1 MKNVF
6 AHIIFIV
13 VFASLV
19 HTSNAQTE
27 SFVVRNVNVIDVENG
42 KAISNQDVFIE
53 NGRIFKI
60 TRSNDK
66 KSNLKTIDG
75 GGKFLIPGLWD
86 FHVHA
91 LALPNEEKFSLPVY
105 VANGIT
111 GIRDLGSF
119 KNLTEQKNLAE
130 SAENNKIISPRIVLT
145 GAIIDGPPGAWQGIR
160 VAKTREDGIREAN
173 KLLDEGWQYLKT
185 YSLLPLDAYLGVAE
199 VAKKRNV
206 PLIGHIP
213 DGIKMMDA
221 VNAGHKAVEHIDK
234 VLLGCSSKEDEVIA
248 DRAKIIES
256 GDLQQLFVSFRKH
269 KAQMINS
276 VDWKKCEQLAEKMAK
291 NKMFVSPTMIVIDF
305 YLGKDP
311 PPTDPRFRF
320 VPEAIKKQ
328 WTEADRRRMGRT
340 QDDYDFA
347 AKTKELDL
355 KLLKILQEK
364 GVGILASSDAAWI
377 NPYIF
382 HGFSVLDEIERY
394 VNEAKLTPAE
404 ALQTATLNPAKFLGK
419 QNEFGKIETGFVADL
434 VLLEANPLEDIKN
447 IRRINTVILRG
458 KILDRVVLDGLL
470 RDVEKNSAT
479 VEQTEMK

>member
-6 AHIIFIV
+6 SYVILTT
-13 VFASLV
+13 VFGLSV
-19 HTSNAQTE
+19 FTSNAQTE
-27 SFVVRNVNVIDVENG
+27 SFVVRNVNVVEVVNG
-42 KAISNQDVFIE
+42 KVINNQDVFIE
-53 NGRIFKI
+53 NGRISKI
-60 TRSNDK
+60 TRTNDK
-66 KSNLKTIDG
+66 KTNLKTIDG
-75 GGKFLIPGLWD
+75 SSKFLTPGLWD

-119 KNLTEQKNLAE
+119 KSLAEQKIIAE
-130 SAENNKIISPRIVLT
+130 SAEKNEIISPRIILT
-145 GAIIDGPPGAWQGIR
+145 GAIIDGPPGAWEGIR
-160 VAKTREDGIREAN
+160 IAKTREDGIREAN

-213 DGIKMMDA
+213 DGIKIMDA

-269 KAQMINS
+269 KDQMLNS
-276 VDWKKCEQLAEKMAK
+276 IDWKKCGQLAEAMAK
-291 NKMFVSPTMIVIDF
+291 NKMFVSPTMVVIDF

-311 PPTDPRFRF
+311 PPNDPRFRY

-328 WTEADRRRMGRT
+328 WSEADRRRLGRT

-355 KLLKILQEK
+355 KLLKILKEK
-364 GVGILASSDAAWI
+364 GVRILASSDAAWI

-382 HGFSVLDEIERY
+382 HGFSILDEIERY
-394 VNEAKLTPAE
+394 VNEAKFTPAE
-404 ALQTATLNPAKFLGK
+404 ALQTATINPAKFLGK
-419 QNEFGKIETGFVADL
+419 QNEFGRIEKGFVADL
-434 VLLEANPLEDIKN
+434 VLLDANPLEDIKN
-447 IRRINTVILRG
+447 IRGVNTVILRG
-458 KILDRVVLDGLL
+458 KILDRDSLNKLL
-470 RDVEKNSAT
+470 RDVEK
-479 VEQTEMK
+479 KPL

>member
-6 AHIIFIV
+6 VYIIFIV
-13 VFASLV
+13 IFASLV
-19 HTSNAQTE
+19 LTSKAQTE
-27 SFVVRNVNVIDVENG
+27 SFVVRNVNVVDVAGG
-42 KAISNQDVFIE
+42 KAISNQNVFIE
-53 NGRIFKI
+53 YGRILKI

-66 KSNLKTIDG
+66 KLNLKTIDG
-75 GGKFLIPGLWD
+75 RGKFLIPGLWD
-86 FHVHA
+86 FHFHA

-119 KNLTEQKNLAE
+119 KSLVEQRNLAE
-130 SAENNKIISPRIVLT
+130 SAEKDEIISPRIILT
-145 GAIIDGPPGAWQGIR
+145 GAIIDGPPGAWEGIR

-173 KLLDEGWQYLKT
+173 KLLHEGWQYLKT

-206 PLIGHIP
+206 PLIWHIP

-234 VLLGCSSKEDEVIA
+234 VLLGCSSKEEEVVN

-269 KAQMINS
+269 KDQMLNS
-276 VDWKKCEQLAEKMAK
+276 VDWKKCEQLAEAMAK

-311 PPTDPRFRF
+311 PPDDPRFRY

-328 WTEADRRRMGRT
+328 WSEADRRRLGRT

-347 AKTKELDL
+347 AK
-355 KLLKILQEK
+355 
-364 GVGILASSDAAWI
+364 
-377 NPYIF
+377 N
-382 HGFSVLDEIERY
+382 ER
-394 VNEAKLTPAE
+394 T
-404 ALQTATLNPAKFLGK
+404 
-419 QNEFGKIETGFVADL
+419 
-434 VLLEANPLEDIKN
+434 
-447 IRRINTVILRG
+447 
-458 KILDRVVLDGLL
+458 
-470 RDVEKNSAT
+470 
-479 VEQTEMK
+479 